1 MKAKSLFLFCLC
13 SSLLYG
19 ITPKQL
25 VQNTYEKNYTI
36 TGLQKAIMGANEDII
51 LAKKWQNPML
61 IFGMNDIQFDDV
73 SRRDLEAMQAQ
84 FIGITQV
91 IPMGDKLEYKEEIA
105 LKDKE
110 ILTLILEDKKLEL
123 QSKIYE
129 LSFSIAILE
138 KKSKLL
144 ENYLHNISKLEQLNT
159 FFYENNQT
167 LQTQTFNTQI
177 MYSKVNLQKIQLD
190 TTIKNLYVR
199 LEEITQEKVEDLEI
213 DLERFS
219 KPLATDFTHHPKLQ
233 IQELISKK
241 ARIQAKLEEEN
252 KIPDIS
258 FNVAYFQR
266 DNKYEDYVNFSLA
279 VPLALYGTENS
290 KALKAKSKNYEEISR
305 LKDLEKQFNT
315 QTKLLNNE
323 FDNALMS
330 IKELKTNI
338 LPLQQKVQESM
349 ELYNSLE
356 KVKPQEV
363 INSLNEEI
371 GYELLLLD
379 EKLKYFQT
387 FSKAIYYNKGIVQ

>member
-13 SSLLYG
+13 SSLFYG

-25 VQNTYEKNYTI
+25 VENTYEKNYTI

-159 FFYENNQT
+159 FFYENNQI

>member
-138 KKSKLL
+138 KKIKTIGKL
-144 ENYLHNISKLEQLNT
+144 
-159 FFYENNQT
+159 F
-167 LQTQTFNTQI
+167 TQYFKTR
-177 MYSKVNLQKIQLD
+177 
-190 TTIKNLYVR
+190 TT
-199 LEEITQEKVEDLEI
+199 
-213 DLERFS
+213 
-219 KPLATDFTHHPKLQ
+219 
-233 IQELISKK
+233 
-241 ARIQAKLEEEN
+241 
-252 KIPDIS
+252 
-258 FNVAYFQR
+258 
-266 DNKYEDYVNFSLA
+266 
-279 VPLALYGTENS
+279 
-290 KALKAKSKNYEEISR
+290 
-305 LKDLEKQFNT
+305 
-315 QTKLLNNE
+315 
-323 FDNALMS
+323 
-330 IKELKTNI
+330 
-338 LPLQQKVQESM
+338 
-349 ELYNSLE
+349 
-356 KVKPQEV
+356 
-363 INSLNEEI
+363 
-371 GYELLLLD
+371 
-379 EKLKYFQT
+379 
-387 FSKAIYYNKGIVQ
+387 

>member
-159 FFYENNQT
+159 FFYENNQM

>member
-159 FFYENNQT
+159 FFYENNQI

-371 GYELLLLD
+371 GYKLLLLD

>member
-1 MKAKSLFLFCLC
+1 MKAKSLLLSCLC
-13 SSLLYG
+13 FSQLFG
-19 ITPKQL
+19 ITPQEL
-25 VQNTYEKNYTI
+25 VQTTYEKNYTI
-36 TGLQKAIMGANEDII
+36 SGLQKAIVGANENIV

-61 IFGMNDIQFDDV
+61 IFGANDIQFDDV
-73 SRRDLEAMQAQ
+73 SKRDLEAMQAQ

-110 ILTLILEDKKLEL
+110 ILTFLLEDKKLEL

-129 LSFSIAILE
+129 FCFSIALLE

-144 ENYLHNISKLEQLNT
+144 ESYLHNISKLEQLNT
-159 FFYENNQT
+159 YLYENNQV
-167 LQTQTFNTQI
+167 LQTQALNAQI
-177 MYSKVNLQKIQLD
+177 MYSKVNLQKIKLD
-190 TTIKNLYVR
+190 TTIKNLYLR
-199 LEEITQEKVEDLEI
+199 LEEITQEKIQHLEVDLEHFSQPLVI
-213 DLERFS
+213 DFS
-219 KPLATDFTHHPKLQ
+219 HHPKLK

-241 ARIQAKLEEEN
+241 AMTQIKLEEEN
-252 KIPDIS
+252 KIPDVS

-266 DNKYEDYVNFSLA
+266 DNKFEDYVNFSIA

-290 KALKAKSKNYEEISR
+290 KALRAKSKNYEEISR
-305 LKDLEKQFNT
+305 LKDLEKQFTT

-323 FDNALMS
+323 FDNS
-330 IKELKTNI
+330 LKTINVLTTTI
-338 LPLQQKVQESM
+338 LPIQQKVQESI

-371 GYELLLLD
+371 NYQLLLLD
-379 EKLKYFQT
+379 EKFNYFQT
-387 FSKAIYYNKGIVQ
+387 LSKAMYYNKGILQ

>member
-1 MKAKSLFLFCLC
+1 MKAKSLLIFCLGL
-13 SSLLYG
+13 SELFA
-19 ITPKQL
+19 ITPKEL

-36 TGLQKAIMGANEDII
+36 SGLEKAIIGANENIS
-51 LAKKWQNPML
+51 LARKWQNPML
-61 IFGMNDIQFDDV
+61 ILGANDIQFDDV

-84 FIGITQV
+84 FLGITQV
-91 IPMGDKLEYKEEIA
+91 IPMGDKLQYKEQIA

-110 ILTLILEDKKLEL
+110 ILTYVLEDKKLEF

-129 LSFSIAILE
+129 LSYSIAILE
-138 KKSKLL
+138 EKSKLL
-144 ENYLHNISKLEQLNT
+144 ENYLHNLSKLEELNT
-159 FFYENNQT
+159 FLYENNQV
-167 LQTQTFNTQI
+167 LQTQALNAKI
-177 MYSKVNLQKIQLD
+177 MHSKINLQKINLD
-190 TTIKNLYVR
+190 TNIKNLYLK
-199 LEEITQEKVEDLEI
+199 LEEITQEKVENIEVNLESF
-213 DLERFS
+213 D
-219 KPLATDFTHHPKLQ
+219 KPLTIDYAQHPKLQ
-233 IQELISKK
+233 IQELITQKTLTQS
-241 ARIQAKLEEEN
+241 KLEEEN

-266 DNKYEDYVNFSLA
+266 DDKFEDYMNFSIA
-279 VPLALYGTENS
+279 VPLSLYGVENS
-290 KALKAKSKNYEEISR
+290 KALSAKSKHYEEVSR

-330 IKELKTNI
+330 IKELTTNI

>member
-129 LSFSIAILE
+129 LSFSIALLE

-159 FFYENNQT
+159 FFYENNQI

>member
-110 ILTLILEDKKLEL
+110 ILTLVLEDKKLEL

-129 LSFSIAILE
+129 LSFSIALLE

-159 FFYENNQT
+159 FFYENNQI

>member
-61 IFGMNDIQFDDV
+61 IFGMNDIQLDDV

-159 FFYENNQT
+159 FFYENNQI

>member
-1 MKAKSLFLFCLC
+1 
-13 SSLLYG
+13 
-19 ITPKQL
+19 
-25 VQNTYEKNYTI
+25 
-36 TGLQKAIMGANEDII
+36 MGANEDII

-61 IFGMNDIQFDDV
+61 IFGMNDIQLDDV

-159 FFYENNQT
+159 FFYENNQM

>member
-1 MKAKSLFLFCLC
+1 MKTKSLLLSCLC

-19 ITPKQL
+19 ITPQEL

-36 TGLQKAIMGANEDII
+36 SGLQKAIIGADENII

-61 IFGMNDIQFDDV
+61 VFGANDIQFDDV
-73 SRRDLEAMQAQ
+73 SKRDLEAMQAQ

-110 ILTLILEDKKLEL
+110 ILTFILEDKKLEL

-129 LSFSIAILE
+129 LSFSIAVLE
-138 KKSKLL
+138 RKSKLL
-144 ENYLHNISKLEQLNT
+144 ESYLDNISKLEQLNT
-159 FFYENNQT
+159 YLYENNQV
-167 LQTQTFNTQI
+167 LQTQALNAQI
-177 MYSKVNLQKIQLD
+177 MHSKVNLQKIKLD
-190 TTIKNLYVR
+190 TAIKNLYVR
-199 LEEITQEKVEDLEI
+199 LEEITQEKVEHLEVDLES
-213 DLERFS
+213 FS
-219 KPLATDFTHHPKLQ
+219 KPLDINFAHHPKLQ
-233 IQELISKK
+233 IQELITKK
-241 ARIQAKLEEEN
+241 AQTQIKLEEEN
-252 KIPDIS
+252 KIPDVS

-266 DNKYEDYVNFSLA
+266 DNKFEDYVNFSIA

-315 QTKLLNNE
+315 QSQLLKNE
-323 FDNALMS
+323 FENALMT
-330 IKELKTNI
+330 IKELQTNI
-338 LPLQQKVQESM
+338 LPVQQKVQESM

-371 GYELLLLD
+371 NYKLLLLD
-379 EKLKYFQT
+379 EQLSYFQT
-387 FSKAIYYNKGIVQ
+387 LSKAIYYNKGIIQ